1 MSIEDQGQ
9 PFVLSLGDNGSPE
22 IKLVQD
28 TLAGQL
34 SAQNESNS
42 GEPVNTGKPVDDVI
56 PVDRYKNLQADYT
69 RKAQRL
75 SDLEKQNIALLK
87 DLEYRDAL
95 LQASTPSNN
104 ASIEDWGDYNK
115 LPALIDK
122 KLGDASQQLLS
133 LIPQVVAAHL
143 AENPAMKEASLQ
155 TDFNKTLAL
164 AKREGIDFKSLVPD
178 IYFAMSVNPA
188 LLFSQAYE
196 AAKIRQADA
205 KPSQGGAARGAK
217 SNPETIKERAERLNL
232 ESNESSASLV
242 KGSTKEPEWK
252 PGMTT
257 RQMMLESYKSS
268 VKDAG
273 LVSSLN
279 E

>member
-1 MSIEDQGQ
+1 MSNNKQGQ
-9 PFVLSLGDNGSPE
+9 PFVLATNEYGHPE

-28 TLAGQL
+28 TIAGQIE
-34 SAQNESNS
+34 AKTNEA
-42 GEPVNTGKPVDDVI
+42 PKVDDTQPEVI

-95 LQASTPSNN
+95 LQASTPPAN
-104 ASIEDWGDYNK
+104 ATEDWGDYTK

-122 KLGDASQQLLS
+122 KLGDAAQQLLS
-133 LIPQVVAAHL
+133 VIPEVVQAHL
-143 AENPAMKEASLQ
+143 AQNPAMKEATLQ

-164 AKREGIDFKSLVPD
+164 SKKEGVDFKALVPD

-205 KPSQGGAARGAK
+205 KPSQGGATQGAK

-242 KGSTKEPEWK
+242 KGGAKEPEWK
-252 PGMTT
+252 PGMST
-257 RQMMLESYKSS
+257 RQMMLESYKAS